1 MLLCRVKNFNPSN
14 TKREHVER
22 LMELANMS
30 TAWPSKALGF
40 DEAPS
45 VRRYETRD
53 IARRLGVVSPDRL
66 FINGFPARN
75 PIALFNPAMLLE
87 REDDENTIV
96 LFPRIIVGYYKYVS
110 AIVEARI
117 PLSDILS
124 GSVSINYYSSTIVIQ
139 PSSRYDLWGA
149 EDPRA
154 YTIAGKRLI
163 TYTGRTISYFEPGGG
178 DRTLPVT
185 AVEAGEG
192 WRKIIVHRP
201 TTGLSRRVISNKNAY
216 MLEHEGEIYFFHRP
230 TLSDGSNILLASR
243 LPNETV
249 KKLIREPPEEEEPRE
264 VYAERDCQIMPP
276 ASFEK
281 KLGWTA
287 PPIHLGGNDYLFLLH
302 GVGRRMEV
310 YRVFAAIIELDPS
323 EGPRIK
329 AVTPTYIMEP
339 RESYETFGDRPYTV
353 FPCGL
358 VRIDDSL
365 LIAYGAADY
374 MVAFALIPLDE
385 LLHELDKGRL
395 E

>member
-1 MLLCRVKNFNPSN
+1 MTSI
-14 TKREHVER
+14 
-22 LMELANMS
+22 S
-30 TAWPSKALGF
+30 TAWPSKSAGF
-40 DEAPS
+40 DEAPKL
-45 VRRYETRD
+45 RRYETRD
-53 IARRLGVVSPDRL
+53 IARRLGVISPDRL
-66 FINGFPARN
+66 FLNGFPARN

-87 REDDENTIV
+87 REDDEDTII
-96 LFPRIIVGYYKYVS
+96 LYPRIIVGYYKYVS

-117 PLSDILS
+117 PLSDVLS
-124 GSVSINYYSSTIVIQ
+124 GTVNINYYSSNFVIQ

-154 YTIAGKRLI
+154 YTIGGERLI

-185 AVEAGEG
+185 AVETEAG
-192 WRKIIVHRP
+192 WKKIIVHRP

-216 MLEHEGEIYFFHRP
+216 MLEHNGEIYFFHRP
-230 TLSDGSNILLASR
+230 TLSDGSSILLASR
-243 LPNETV
+243 LPSETV
-249 KKLIREPPEEEEPRE
+249 RKLIAEPPGDGEPSE

-287 PPIHLGGNDYLFLLH
+287 PPIHLRGNEYLFLLH

-310 YRVFAAIIELDPS
+310 YRVFAAIIELDPK

-329 AVTPTYIMEP
+329 AVTPRYIMEP

-358 VRIDDSL
+358 ARIEDSL
-365 LIAYGAADY
+365 LVAYGAADY

-385 LLHELDKGRL
+385 LLSELDEGRL